1 MAGRVELQGVDQML
15 SAIRQKLGDGAK
27 KLENSTLR
35 EGGEIFAEAQREL
48 VAVSEIDHLHMRD
61 DIKVS
66 SVRSK
71 DGDKYVAIGPGTATG
86 WRAHFLELGT
96 SKMPAQP
103 FIYPSFHEQKA
114 RVAQFIAAE
123 LAKAL
128 R

>member
-1 MAGRVELQGVDQML
+1 MAGKVELQGVDQML
-15 SAIRQKLGDGAK
+15 AAIRQKLGDGAK

-35 EGGEIFAEAQREL
+35 EGGEIFAAAQREL

-66 SVRSK
+66 SVRSN
-71 DGDKYVAIGPGTATG
+71 DGDKYVAVGPGKATG

-114 RVAQFIAAE
+114 RVTQFMASE
-123 LAKAL
+123 FRKAL
-128 R
+128 S